1 MGRANPKP
9 PEPKVGR
16 PPADFLRIWERWYPD
31 APPIGFLLR
40 KAYGERWLRIHS
52 LPKSKRYATTER
64 ERREIL
70 RRHNT
75 VANDMFGLGTP
86 CVVTLW
92 DYCRRD
98 VPARLRRAAG
108 LDVTPYRIGRLPERL
123 WYDEEGCFGCPMC
136 IYGYSVV
143 WRPGVLDGFILAVAD
158 EKITGVVVNMER
170 AVVYA
175 PYDGGADLIY
185 RSPADRREAHRSY
198 ADWLSNR
205 PDGL

>member
-1 MGRANPKP
+1 M
-9 PEPKVGR
+9 GR
-16 PPADFLRIWERWYPD
+16 PPADFLRTWERWYPG

-40 KAYGERWLRIHS
+40 EAYEERWLRIHS
-52 LPKSKRYATTER
+52 LPRSKRYATTER

-86 CVVTLW
+86 CVVALC
-92 DYCRRD
+92 DPCRRD
-98 VPARLRRAAG
+98 APARLRRAAG
-108 LDVTPYRIGRLPERL
+108 LDVTPYRIARLSERL
-123 WYDEEGCFGCPMC
+123 WDDDEGCYGCPVC
-136 IYGYSVV
+136 LYGYSVV
-143 WRPGVLDGFILAVAD
+143 WRQGVLDRLIMAVAD
-158 EKITGVVVNMER
+158 DKVEGVVVSLES

-185 RSPADRREAHRSY
+185 RSPADRQEAHQRY
-198 ADWLSNR
+198 NDWLSSR